1 MNSMLDEREDLGLQ
15 TQSILKINNNNN
27 NNNKQVLLQYLQQK
41 NTEMHF

>member
-1 MNSMLDEREDLGLQ
+1 MNLMLDVREDLGLQ
-15 TQSILKINNNNN
+15 TQSILKINN

>member
-1 MNSMLDEREDLGLQ
+1 MLDVREDFGLQ
-15 TQSILKINNNNN
+15 TQSILKINN

>member
-1 MNSMLDEREDLGLQ
+1 MLDEREDLGLQ

-27 NNNKQVLLQYLQQK
+27 NKQVLQQYLQQK

>member
-1 MNSMLDEREDLGLQ
+1 MNLMLDVREDLGLQ
-15 TQSILKINNNNN
+15 TQSILKINNN

>member
-1 MNSMLDEREDLGLQ
+1 MLDVREDLGLQ
-15 TQSILKINNNNN
+15 TQSILKINN

>member
-1 MNSMLDEREDLGLQ
+1 MLDEREDLGLQ